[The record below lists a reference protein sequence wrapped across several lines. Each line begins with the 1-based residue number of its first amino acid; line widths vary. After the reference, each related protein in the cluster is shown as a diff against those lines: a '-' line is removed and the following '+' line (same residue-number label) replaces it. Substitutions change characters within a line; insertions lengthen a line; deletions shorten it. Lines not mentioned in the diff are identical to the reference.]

1 MTSVGDCSRRVTERD
16 ALPDWGFPGG
26 TNGEEPALAECRR
39 WKRLRFDPWVG
50 KIPWRRAWQPTRV
63 FLPGKSH
70 RLRSLVGWSPQ
81 CHKESDTIEASEH
94 APMLPDLRLFTGPRN
109 KGDYTEQSASAGLS
123 CSNKPLISGDLQH
136 NCVFFYYVIG
146 VILCWWWLCPYV
158 YSFWDPGWKR
168 RPHMEYSVP
177 MTTEKQLSW
186 CTHPKAHKASIRH
199 NTHYISFHW
208 LQQVI

>member
-16 ALPDWGFPGG
+16 ALPDRGFPGG
-26 TNGEEPALAECRR
+26 TNGEEPVCQCRR

-81 CHKESDTIEASEH
+81 CHKESDRIEASEH
-94 APMLPDLRLFTGPRN
+94 APVLPDLRLFTGPRN

-146 VILCWWWLCPYV
+146 VILCWW
-158 YSFWDPGWKR
+158 
-168 RPHMEYSVP
+168 
-177 MTTEKQLSW
+177 
-186 CTHPKAHKASIRH
+186 
-199 NTHYISFHW
+199 
-208 LQQVI
+208 